1 MNCPTCKN
9 PIQDNSYECE
19 WCGNQ
24 INVNDIKNNLDNA
37 LVDIIKSENHLEAIV
52 YYMDNYKVTLKE
64 AKNKIDTLISE
75 LNQSGASI
83 INDAQNLDKSNKN
96 TVKSKNDIF
105 VILGIAAILLFFWV
119 LRKLV

>member
-1 MNCPTCKN
+1 MYCPTCKN

-37 LVDIIKSENHLEAIV
+37 LVDIIKSGHALEAV
-52 YYMDNYKVTLKE
+52 KYYMDNYKVTLKE

-75 LNQSGASI
+75 LNHDHLLYDLSVIFDRSLLIFPYCNISI
-83 INDAQNLDKSNKN
+83 
-96 TVKSKNDIF
+96 
-105 VILGIAAILLFFWV
+105 
-119 LRKLV
+119 

>member
-1 MNCPTCKN
+1 MNCTNCKN

-19 WCGNQ
+19 WCGN
-24 INVNDIKNNLDNA
+24 
-37 LVDIIKSENHLEAIV
+37 LVSD
-52 YYMDNYKVTLKE
+52 
-64 AKNKIDTLISE
+64 
-75 LNQSGASI
+75 QSGASI

>member
-1 MNCPTCKN
+1 MNCTNCKN

-37 LVDIIKSENHLEAIV
+37 LVDIIKSRNALEAV
-52 YYMDNYKVTLKE
+52 KYYMDNYKVTLKE

-119 LRKLV
+119 LSKLV

>member
-1 MNCPTCKN
+1 MNCTNCKN

-24 INVNDIKNNLDNA
+24 INVNDIKNNLDNT
-37 LVDIIKSENHLEAIV
+37 LVDIIKSRNALDAV
-52 YYMDNYKVTLKE
+52 KYYMDNYKVTLKE
-64 AKNKIDTLISE
+64 AKNKIDTLRIK
-75 LNQSGASI
+75 GASI

-105 VILGIAAILLFFWV
+105 VILGLAAILLLVWV
-119 LRKLV
+119 ISKFG